1 VAVAGRGRG
10 RGRIVV
16 VLYWDST
23 VVARSLIIFNIEC
36 CTVVIY
42 FVCCRGR
49 GRGLGRGRGRGCG
62 SIVVVLG

>member
-1 VAVAGRGRG
+1 
-10 RGRIVV
+10 
-16 VLYWDST
+16 
-23 VVARSLIIFNIEC
+23 VVASSWIIFNIEC
-36 CTVVIY
+36 CTVVLY